1 MIKMSKDSFALLFFI
16 KSFTE
21 NLEKDIKELKI
32 KLENC
37 KENSED
43 FYELPLLEKVI
54 DDYNILCTRINS
66 LSEIDQF
73 SSLSYFLSYIPK
85 NILMEKDRPE
95 LKTRLLGGLRNEIDE
110 ALSILEAMRRRCSAL
125 LRSLE
130 VLLKPEIPLNV
141 TTQLGLLKKE
151 IKKIQ
156 DELEPAIYS
165 DIEEAINEMEQG
177 HDLAATLIASRV
189 IRYVLD
195 KIPGENDEK
204 KANKLIELKIIE
216 KGRKDEYQRFI
227 IASRFSRNMLS
238 HNVGFRLKLDEG
250 LQLVSSAVTFARYFV
265 KMSHYNQN
273 EENK

>member
-1 MIKMSKDSFALLFFI
+1 MSKNSFAILSFLSFI

-21 NLEKDIKELKI
+21 SLEKDIKELEI

-37 KENSED
+37 RKSSKSFNEMH
-43 FYELPLLEKVI
+43 LLEKVI
-54 DDYNILCTRINS
+54 NDYQLLCVKINS
-66 LSEIDQF
+66 LPTPEREQF
-73 SSLSYFLSYIPK
+73 SFLSDFLSYISK
-85 NILMEKDRPE
+85 DFLMNKSRPGE
-95 LKTRLLGGLRNEIDE
+95 LKISLWENEIDK
-110 ALSILEAMRRRCSAL
+110 ALSILGVMRRRCHAL
-125 LRSLE
+125 LASLE
-130 VLLKPEIPLNV
+130 KLLKPEIPLNV
-141 TTQLGLLKKE
+141 TTQLGLLKEE

-177 HDLAATLIASRV
+177 HDLAATMIASRV

-216 KGRKDEYQRFI
+216 KERKDDYQRFI
-227 IASRFSRNMLS
+227 TASRLSRNMLS
-238 HNVGFRLKLDEG
+238 HNVGFRLKPDEG